1 MLFYKRLCVIFI
13 LSAASVFHVASVAN
27 TGEGVTSC
35 PDGSQLSIID
45 SQNEL
50 DLAYYFLES
59 GSVSFHVFRH
69 VDSFSMLFL
78 FSLRFE
84 SAACCH

>member
-1 MLFYKRLCVIFI
+1 MDAVSQGRYKCSGFTVLFYKRLCVIFI

-45 SQNEL
+45 KRRRNQNTHIKQRETL
-50 DLAYYFLES
+50 DVKTAK
-59 GSVSFHVFRH
+59 
-69 VDSFSMLFL
+69 
-78 FSLRFE
+78 
-84 SAACCH
+84 SA